1 MAEPGRRLFVPWPE
15 GCGAEEVGRYTC
27 ANSHD
32 RNGSRRQRGVC
43 GVTEQSEWRFS
54 DDRGQQS
61 TAPRPP
67 ARVLAYVQAGAT
79 LWDLGIRPVG
89 IFGSDHDGPDA
100 DPAKTGT
107 LPLDE
112 VEYVGA
118 GAALDVG
125 RLLSTGPE
133 LVVAVSY
140 GGGHVYGLAPE
151 TAKPLEERVPVVVLD
166 VSQARTFGEIGD
178 RFAEL
183 ARSLGATDRPG
194 ADQDLGA
201 ARERLRSVVAAT
213 SADAPRVLAL
223 SPAGPDQAH
232 VARPGMWP
240 ELRVLT
246 ELGVQVVEPAE
257 GPGANWSTLDR
268 SDTLALRPE
277 VILTD
282 IRAHATPLEELRGS
296 GGVPTPVVPWNPEP
310 LYGPRD
316 HARFLGLVADA
327 LEAARAR

>member
-1 MAEPGRRLFVPWPE
+1 M
-15 GCGAEEVGRYTC
+15 
-27 ANSHD
+27 
-32 RNGSRRQRGVC
+32 
-43 GVTEQSEWRFS
+43 TEQSEWRFS

-61 TAPRPP
+61 TASRTPE
-67 ARVLAYVQAGAT
+67 RVLAYVQAGAT
-79 LWDLGIRPVG
+79 LWDLGVRPVG
-89 IFGSDHDGPDA
+89 IFGSDHDGPDP
-100 DPAKTGT
+100 DTAKTGT

-112 VEYVGA
+112 VAYVGA
-118 GAALDVG
+118 GAALDVE
-125 RLLSTGPE
+125 RLLSTGPD

-140 GGGHVYGLAPE
+140 GGGHVYGLTPE

-183 ARSLGATDRPG
+183 ARSLGATARPG
-194 ADQDLGA
+194 ADRDLDA

-213 SADAPRVLAL
+213 SGDAPRVLAL
-223 SPAGPDQAH
+223 SPAGSDQAH
-232 VARPGMWP
+232 VARPRMWP

-257 GPGANWSTLDR
+257 GPGANWSTQSR
-268 SDTLALRPE
+268 SDTFALRPE

-282 IRAHATPLEELRGS
+282 IRAHAAPLEELRGS
-296 GGVPTPVVPWNPEP
+296 EGAPTPVVPWNPEP

-327 LEAARAR
+327 LEAARAS

>member
-1 MAEPGRRLFVPWPE
+1 M
-15 GCGAEEVGRYTC
+15 
-27 ANSHD
+27 
-32 RNGSRRQRGVC
+32 
-43 GVTEQSEWRFS
+43 TEQSEWRFS

-67 ARVLAYVQAGAT
+67 GRVLAYVQAGAT
-79 LWDLGIRPVG
+79 LWDLGIRPVA
-89 IFGSDHDGPDA
+89 IFGSDHDGPDP
-100 DPAKTGT
+100 DTAKTGT
-107 LPLDE
+107 LPLAD
-112 VEYVGA
+112 VDYVGA
-118 GAALDVG
+118 GSSLDVE
-125 RLLSTGPE
+125 RLLSAEPD

-151 TAKPLEERVPVVVLD
+151 TAKPLEERFPVVVLD

-183 ARSLGATDRPG
+183 ARSLGATGRPD
-194 ADQDLGA
+194 ADQDLDA
-201 ARERLRSVVAAT
+201 ARERLRAVVAVT

-232 VARPGMWP
+232 VARPKMWP

-246 ELGVQVVEPAE
+246 ELGVRLVEPAE

-268 SDTLALRPE
+268 ADTFALRPE
-277 VILTD
+277 VILAD
-282 IRAHATPLEELRGS
+282 IRAHAAPLEELRGS
-296 GGVPTPVVPWNPEP
+296 EGAPTPVVPWNPEP

-327 LEAARAR
+327 LEAARAS

>member
-1 MAEPGRRLFVPWPE
+1 M
-15 GCGAEEVGRYTC
+15 
-27 ANSHD
+27 
-32 RNGSRRQRGVC
+32 
-43 GVTEQSEWRFS
+43 TEQSEWRFS

-67 ARVLAYVQAGAT
+67 VRVLAYVQAGAT

-89 IFGSDHDGPDA
+89 IFGSDHDGPDP
-100 DPAKTGT
+100 DTAKTGT

-118 GAALDVG
+118 GSALDVE

-178 RFAEL
+178 RFAAL
-183 ARSLGATDRPG
+183 ARSLGATQRPG
-194 ADQDLGA
+194 ADREPAA

-213 SADAPRVLAL
+213 SGDAPRVLAL

-232 VARPGMWP
+232 VARPTMWP

-257 GPGANWSTLDR
+257 GPGANWSTQNR
-268 SDTLALRPE
+268 SDTFALRPE

-282 IRAHATPLEELRGS
+282 IRAHAAPLAELRGS
-296 GGVPTPVVPWNPEP
+296 EGVPTPVVPWNPEP

-327 LEAARAR
+327 LEAARAS

>member
-1 MAEPGRRLFVPWPE
+1 M
-15 GCGAEEVGRYTC
+15 
-27 ANSHD
+27 
-32 RNGSRRQRGVC
+32 
-43 GVTEQSEWRFS
+43 TEQSEWRFS

-61 TAPRPP
+61 TASRTPG
-67 ARVLAYVQAGAT
+67 RVLAYVQAGAT

-89 IFGSDHDGPDA
+89 IFGSGHDGPDP
-100 DPAKTGT
+100 DTAKTGT
-107 LPLDE
+107 LPLGE
-112 VEYVGA
+112 VAYVGA
-118 GAALDVG
+118 GAALDVE
-125 RLLSTGPE
+125 RLLSAGPD

-140 GGGHVYGLAPE
+140 GGGHVYGLTPE

-183 ARSLGATDRPG
+183 ARSLGATARPG
-194 ADQDLGA
+194 AERDLDT

-213 SADAPRVLAL
+213 SGDAPRVLAL

-232 VARPGMWP
+232 VARPRMWP

-246 ELGVQVVEPAE
+246 ELGVQVMEPAE
-257 GPGANWSTLDR
+257 GPGANWSTQSR
-268 SDTLALRPE
+268 SDTFALRPE

-282 IRAHATPLEELRGS
+282 IRAHAAPLEELRGS
-296 GGVPTPVVPWNPEP
+296 GGAPTPVVPWNPEP

-327 LEAARAR
+327 LETARAS

>member
-1 MAEPGRRLFVPWPE
+1 M
-15 GCGAEEVGRYTC
+15 
-27 ANSHD
+27 
-32 RNGSRRQRGVC
+32 
-43 GVTEQSEWRFS
+43 TEQSEWRFS

-61 TAPRPP
+61 TASRTPE
-67 ARVLAYVQAGAT
+67 RVLAYVQAGAT

-89 IFGSDHDGPDA
+89 IFGSDHDGPDP
-100 DPAKTGT
+100 DTAKTGT
-107 LPLDE
+107 LPLGE
-112 VEYVGA
+112 VAYVGA
-118 GAALDVG
+118 GAELDVE
-125 RLLSTGPE
+125 RLLGTGPD

-140 GGGHVYGLAPE
+140 GGGHVYGLTPE

-183 ARSLGATDRPG
+183 ARSLGATARPG
-194 ADQDLGA
+194 ADRDLDA

-213 SADAPRVLAL
+213 SGDAPRVLAL
-223 SPAGPDQAH
+223 SPAGRDQAH

-257 GPGANWSTLDR
+257 GPGANWSTQNR
-268 SDTLALRPE
+268 SDTFALRPE

-282 IRAHATPLEELRGS
+282 IRAHAAPLEELRGS
-296 GGVPTPVVPWNPEP
+296 GGAPTPVVPWNPEP

-327 LEAARAR
+327 LEAARAS